1 MNNRS
6 GLNEPFLPSGL
17 GVTNPQ
23 IPFFIFG
30 GSALVGGLAA
40 ALLPETRGERLP
52 ETVQDVE
59 EIVLK
64 RTKICWRRPE
74 TTDL

>member
-1 MNNRS
+1 M
-6 GLNEPFLPSGL
+6 
-17 GVTNPQ
+17 
-23 IPFFIFG
+23 
-30 GSALVGGLAA
+30 VGGLAA
-40 ALLPETRGERLP
+40 AFLPETRGEKLP

-64 RTKICWRRPE
+64 RAKICLRRPE

>member
-1 MNNRS
+1 MKDC
-6 GLNEPFLPSGL
+6 LSGL
-17 GVTNPQ
+17 GVTSSQ
-23 IPFFIFG
+23 TPFLIFG

-40 ALLPETRGERLP
+40 AFLPETKGEKLP

-64 RTKICWRRPE
+64 RAKICLRRPE

>member
-1 MNNRS
+1 M
-6 GLNEPFLPSGL
+6 
-17 GVTNPQ
+17 
-23 IPFFIFG
+23 
-30 GSALVGGLAA
+30 VGGLAA

>member
-1 MNNRS
+1 MKS
-6 GLNEPFLPSGL
+6 SVTGL
-17 GVTNPQ
+17 GVTNSAT
-23 IPFFIFG
+23 PFFIFG

-40 ALLPETRGERLP
+40 AFLPETRGEKLP

-64 RTKICWRRPE
+64 RARICLRRPE